1 MLIKSLLALAAI
13 PVVIAAPTV
22 PSGNPF
28 EGKNFYANSKYAA
41 KLVQTIKSF
50 ISEGDFLNAAR
61 TATVQ
66 RVGTFAWVSSFADVI
81 APSPA
86 LDSVKWV

>member
-1 MLIKSLLALAAI
+1 MLLKSLLALAAI
-13 PVVIAAPTV
+13 PAIAAVPTA

-41 KLVQTIKSF
+41 KLVETIKSF
-50 ISEGDFLNAAR
+50 ASEGDFLNAAR

-66 RVGTFAWVSSFADVI
+66 RTGTFAWVSQFADVDI
-81 APSPA
+81 PHFRA
-86 LDSVKWV
+86 W

>member
-1 MLIKSLLALAAI
+1 MLIKSLLALAAV
-13 PVVIAAPTV
+13 PAVIAAPTV

-50 ISEGDFLNAAR
+50 VSEGDFLNAAR

-66 RVGTFAWVSSFADVI
+66 RTGTFAWISTFADVI
-81 APSPA
+81 ISY
-86 LDSVKWV
+86 WVEIKTET